1 MNKKMKQAINNS
13 LNTLGIVSLLLLTG
27 SVILLLGQ
35 VTYTAAFTAQLG
47 VASAASWSFFKELFY
62 C

>member
-1 MNKKMKQAINNS
+1 MSKKMKQAINHC
-13 LNTLGIVSLLLLTG
+13 LNTLGVVSLLLFAV
-27 SVILLLGQ
+27 SVLLLFSQ
-35 VTYTAAFTAQLG
+35 ITYTAAFTAQLG

>member
-1 MNKKMKQAINNS
+1 MKQAINNS

-35 VTYTAAFTAQLG
+35 VTHAAAFTAQLG
-47 VASAASWSFFKELFY
+47 VAGAAGWSFLKELFY

>member
-1 MNKKMKQAINNS
+1 MSKKMKQTINNC
-13 LNTLGIVSLLLLTG
+13 LNTLGIVSLLLLIG
-27 SVILLLGQ
+27 SVLLLLGQ

-47 VASAASWSFFKELFY
+47 VAGAAGWSFLKELFY

>member
-1 MNKKMKQAINNS
+1 MKQAINNS

>member
-1 MNKKMKQAINNS
+1 MNKKMKQAINNC

-27 SVILLLGQ
+27 SVLLLLGQ
-35 VTYTAAFTAQLG
+35 VTHTAAFTAQLG
-47 VASAASWSFFKELFY
+47 VAGAASWSFLKELFY